1 MKEQAMERPPLS
13 KKMTVLRFRDYRLI
27 LGAALLMLGLS
38 AALSCFMLDR
48 GLRREYEEELS
59 RAVLFD
65 SSAPRG
71 YSYIR
76 LQYLTDSFAEH
87 VEDADQYYFGFD
99 LMFRPYIIS
108 IRGDLPENLM
118 KLMEYS
124 YADSEA
130 EQPPAVDVRGYGEP
144 IQSELLGY
152 AREAY
157 SLMWEE
163 DQLPVT
169 MEDLTQLVGT
179 YYLDT
184 VPRPYL
190 RRHPE
195 AVMFFMAPV
204 LLLMTGAVF
213 LLSYIKRLRA
223 QLVRLAGKSGEL
235 LAADRELLTAAEYVK
250 GSSIY
255 LTEHFII
262 SSSYQFEVIP
272 YSRIRGLEMMGG
284 YVVAVTDDESVHIV
298 AGGRRSRH
306 FSQRLKEELENLC
319 GQHNV

>member
-48 GLRREYEEELS
+48 GLRGEYEEELS

-65 SSAPRG
+65 SNAPRG

-99 LMFRPYIIS
+99 LMFQPYIIS
-108 IRGDLPENLM
+108 IRGDLPE
-118 KLMEYS
+118 
-124 YADSEA
+124 
-130 EQPPAVDVRGYGEP
+130 
-144 IQSELLGY
+144 
-152 AREAY
+152 
-157 SLMWEE
+157 
-163 DQLPVT
+163 
-169 MEDLTQLVGT
+169 DLSQLVGT

-204 LLLMTGAVF
+204 LLLMTGTVF
-213 LLSYIKRLRA
+213 LLSYIKRLRVQSA
-223 QLVRLAGKSGEL
+223 RLAGKTVSFWRQTEQALFSKAQRGAGEHM
-235 LAADRELLTAAEYVK
+235 RT
-250 GSSIY
+250 
-255 LTEHFII
+255 T
-262 SSSYQFEVIP
+262 
-272 YSRIRGLEMMGG
+272 
-284 YVVAVTDDESVHIV
+284 
-298 AGGRRSRH
+298 
-306 FSQRLKEELENLC
+306 
-319 GQHNV
+319 